1 MAGIPVPGVRGG
13 SVVGSGL
20 GALPL
25 VLALAGGAAAQVP
38 GSPVEVSPRP
48 PLSAER
54 GVSTLPPV
62 TLAAP
67 DPNPGFSSSGPI
79 IPPSGPG
86 FSSSGPV
93 IPPSGLGTLP
103 PGPASAPPGR
113 PVRSDPFGCGPF
125 GCGPSGCG
133 PFGCGPS
140 GCDRPEDPF
149 TFLTTSGSTWS
160 VFPRTLLWEPPLANL
175 REPRFLGLPNG
186 LSNPFTDQTVD
197 FAIGNTLGLL
207 RRSSADGRRV
217 WQLDLFAVVYSR
229 FSDYDYFV
237 GADYR
242 AGLPLTFAAG
252 PWHGKIGYEHTST
265 HLGDETLVR
274 FQRLP
279 IDYIKDELVLAV
291 GRYFGEQRLRVYGQ
305 VAWAFYQRVPDDPS
319 PFRFDIGA
327 EWVRRRATGPWGQ
340 PFAAGNLEF
349 NGASDYNPS
358 LSLQAGWLWRDPG
371 RRLAQ
376 GRLFGQYYTGY
387 SPLGQFYLTREDW
400 FGFGFA
406 VDY

>member
-1 MAGIPVPGVRGG
+1 MAGIPVPSVRGG

-20 GALPL
+20 GTLPV
-25 VLALAGGAAAQVP
+25 VLALAGGAAAQMP
-38 GSPVEVSPRP
+38 GSPVEVSPRL

-62 TLAAP
+62 TLPAP
-67 DPNPGFSSSGPI
+67 DPNPGFPSSGPI
-79 IPPSGPG
+79 IP
-86 FSSSGPV
+86 SSAPAF
-93 IPPSGLGTLP
+93 PLSGLGTLAT
-103 PGPASAPPGR
+103 GAASAPSGR
-113 PVRSDPFGCGPF
+113 PVRFDPF

-133 PFGCGPS
+133 PSGCGSSGCGPS
-140 GCDRPEDPF
+140 GCGPSGWDRPEDPF

-160 VFPRTLLWEPPLANL
+160 VFPRTLLWEPPLASL
-175 REPRFLGLPNG
+175 KEPRFLGLPNG
-186 LSNPFTDQTVD
+186 LSNRFTDQTVD

-207 RRSSADGRRV
+207 RRSSADGLRV

-237 GADYR
+237 GSDFR

-252 PWHGKIGYEHTST
+252 PWHGKVGFEHTST

-274 FQRLP
+274 LQRLP

-291 GRYFGEQRLRVYGQ
+291 GRYFDEQRFRVYGQ
-305 VAWAFYQRVPDDPS
+305 VAWAFYQRVADDPS

-327 EWVRRRATGPWGQ
+327 EWVRRRATGFFGQ
-340 PFAAGNLEF
+340 PFVAGNLEF
-349 NGASDYNPS
+349 NGATDYNPS
-358 LSLQAGWLWRDPG
+358 LSLQVGWLWRDPS